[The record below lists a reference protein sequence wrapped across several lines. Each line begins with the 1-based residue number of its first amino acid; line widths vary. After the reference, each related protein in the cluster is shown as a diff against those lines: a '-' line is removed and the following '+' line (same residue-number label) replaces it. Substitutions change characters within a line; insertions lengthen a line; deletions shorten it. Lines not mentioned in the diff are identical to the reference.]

1 MKAALTSS
9 FAAIAVA
16 AMAALAGVAG
26 VRAPAGSAEIKPA
39 WSETPWP
46 FPMDEWG
53 VGKAFACPP
62 SGCGARVALYVR
74 PKIGFCNCST
84 GVSDDAELDRVG
96 DLALLS
102 KDKEPRREG
111 RAIKVGWMAGRSR
124 LYRAGDATMLSAA
137 FNDECDVVVAT
148 AAFAGGDAGAIEPA
162 VLGFL
167 NSTPMV
173 LWAKKELGLEYIK
186 REW

>member
-1 MKAALTSS
+1 MKAALASS
-9 FAAIAVA
+9 FAAVAVA
-16 AMAALAGVAG
+16 AMAVLAGVAD
-26 VRAPAGSAEIKPA
+26 VRAPAASAEVKPV
-39 WSETPWP
+39 WSEQRWP

-53 VGKAFACPP
+53 VGKAFACPH

-102 KDKEPRREG
+102 KDKEPRRAG
-111 RAIKVGWMAGRSR
+111 RVIKVGWMAGRSR